1 MKTDALTI
9 GAVGFAAFAAWAYFK
24 SKPAAAAAQNV
35 AVTTAANQ
43 RQQVGAAIQQN
54 TDSIYSLFGFD
65 RLTATP
71 LDMGGAGG
79 LKP

>member
-24 SKPAAAAAQNV
+24 SKPAATAAQNV

-54 TDSIYSLFGFD
+54 TDSIYSLFGLD
-65 RLTATP
+65 TITALP
-71 LDMGGAGG
+71 YMGGAGG
-79 LKP
+79 LRA